1 MPYFVV
7 GIRGNADRAA
17 GLLAKAGIQNVPS
30 QGIWIGPDGS
40 AEYPPFP
47 SVSARLSADDPES
60 AVRRVRAALEGE
72 PFTVE
77 DNARGEEPES
87 PR

>member
-1 MPYFVV
+1 MPYFLVT
-7 GIRGNADRAA
+7 IRGNADRAA
-17 GLLAKAGIQNVPS
+17 RLLAKARIQNVPS
-30 QGIWIGPDGS
+30 QSVWIGPDGS

-47 SVSARLSADDPES
+47 SVSAGLSTDDAES

-77 DNARGEEPES
+77 DAREEPES
-87 PR
+87 SRD